1 MRASIAFAVACLALV
16 ICATTIAGQD
26 VDGGWSAWSPCTK
39 VCDSGTADR
48 TCTNPAPSGAGAPCP
63 GLNYQVCSPTPCVN
77 CTVYGMYSGGASGC
91 SKLCGGGTYWV
102 ARAVAQYPGPG
113 GTPCPQLNF
122 TYPCNTAMCY
132 NTISGYGFW
141 FWGPFKG
148 PGPLSYV
155 ITRIDTEIDVYLFDQ
170 ENFVQYQYDVQ
181 RVKPYQT
188 NYSPLRADLNI
199 DTVKAEGPITLDST
213 TNYYLVVDH
222 TKIGAA
228 AGSTDNNGNQV
239 FLPNRFYYRIDG
251 VDYGTGFQSEAL
263 MSGAVS
269 MASVSSVAI
278 VLSALVALLL

>member
-1 MRASIAFAVACLALV
+1 
-16 ICATTIAGQD
+16 
-26 VDGGWSAWSPCTK
+26 
-39 VCDSGTADR
+39 
-48 TCTNPAPSGAGAPCP
+48 
-63 GLNYQVCSPTPCVN
+63 
-77 CTVYGMYSGGASGC
+77 
-91 SKLCGGGTYWV
+91 
-102 ARAVAQYPGPG
+102 
-113 GTPCPQLNF
+113 
-122 TYPCNTAMCY
+122 MCY

-199 DTVKAEGPITLDST
+199 DTVKAEGPITLDAN
-213 TNYYLVVDH
+213 TNYYIVVDH

-251 VDYGTGFQSEAL
+251 VEYGTGFQSQTL